1 MLFIL
6 IWIIWKYL
14 YYLNNNYITDIMY
27 TTNNVKYFEYQFWIL
42 YTNTEYPETLC
53 TLISTEEALGTGN
66 GINYAGN

>member
-1 MLFIL
+1 
-6 IWIIWKYL
+6 
-14 YYLNNNYITDIMY
+14 MY